1 MTELFWISYVALAV
15 TVIILCIAMVFIY
28 RLIGRPAL
36 LGMTPLSWPL
46 TGLRS
51 GDPLPSLNATALLG
65 PTLHGIPEDGF
76 LVLTSPASG
85 FAATL
90 AVAITASA
98 WQCDYAILARSG
110 DNTSWCADLPDP
122 VQGRVVIL
130 PKAEF
135 DRFGASEMPVVLSVL
150 GAKIV
155 DAIGGLTSPRQ
166 IKDYFNYVETVHRG
180 RTLVRPEMESAH
192 CA

>member
-90 AVAITASA
+90 AVAITAIMPSWPGQATTPRGVQICQTRCKDA
-98 WQCDYAILARSG
+98 WSFCQRPSSIVSG
-110 DNTSWCADLPDP
+110 RLKC
-122 VQGRVVIL
+122 R
-130 PKAEF
+130 
-135 DRFGASEMPVVLSVL
+135 
-150 GAKIV
+150 
-155 DAIGGLTSPRQ
+155 
-166 IKDYFNYVETVHRG
+166 
-180 RTLVRPEMESAH
+180 
-192 CA
+192 